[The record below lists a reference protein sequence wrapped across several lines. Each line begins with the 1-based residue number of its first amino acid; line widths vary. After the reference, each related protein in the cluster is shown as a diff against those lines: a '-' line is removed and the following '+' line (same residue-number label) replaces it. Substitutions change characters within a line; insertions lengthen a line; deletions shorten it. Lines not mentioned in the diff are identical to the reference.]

1 LGLGIYFNTII
12 VEFGE
17 MLGYFIGFLVIDK
30 MCRKKWLMITFG
42 ATSLLSLL
50 DVFIKVPE

>member
-30 MCRKKWLMITFG
+30 ICRKKWLMITFG